1 MRHFNAKQLRHGPV
15 NAEIKKQIKRSP
27 IVFVL
32 DNIVDTY
39 NIGAFFRLADA
50 IAVEKVYL
58 AGEMVAPPNLKIHRA
73 SVGTWRWVPWE
84 QRRQTKPLL
93 RELKK
98 QGYQLAAV
106 EQTKSS
112 RQYWQVK
119 PHFPV
124 ALILGN
130 ESRGLEQEV
139 IDLADICVELP
150 MAGINQSLNVYAAAA
165 VVAYHFYHQLA
176 TVRQPIGI

>member
-93 RELKK
+93 RELK
-98 QGYQLAAV
+98 
-106 EQTKSS
+106 
-112 RQYWQVK
+112 
-119 PHFPV
+119 
-124 ALILGN
+124 
-130 ESRGLEQEV
+130 
-139 IDLADICVELP
+139 
-150 MAGINQSLNVYAAAA
+150 
-165 VVAYHFYHQLA
+165 
-176 TVRQPIGI
+176 